1 MSEKVK
7 FEHDLGSVVEDKVTG
22 FKGTITG
29 SYVFL
34 NGCHRY
40 SVEGRTA
47 SEHGKP
53 EELVLDEDRLQS
65 VKAEKVSADGPGKA
79 AGRGG
84 GPRAN
89 PSRSATPSR

>member
-22 FKGTITG
+22 FKGTVTG

-40 SVEGRTA
+40 SVEGRTG
-47 SEHGKP
+47 E
-53 EELVLDEDRLQS
+53 
-65 VKAEKVSADGPGKA
+65 
-79 AGRGG
+79 
-84 GPRAN
+84 RAWE
-89 PSRSATPSR
+89 A